1 MNYDERK
8 LFKDFVKKTFEDTI
22 TDILDSENLTIQ
34 EARTI
39 HGRIQTTI
47 SMCFDNWNYAEAS
60 KKKRVADIM
69 DDETWIAIANQLFPE
84 DWKDTITVNDPKAWA
99 EAFCKHI
106 FQVNLRGEHA
116 LMYVVTI
123 YDEMDNIIGCLIDA
137 SGDSWVPN
145 GDRHISRFPDFAD
158 KEFYL
163 MYLINEEYVKHG
175 KHEDCYEATQLG
187 VDVYYLLHK
196 LNLETWE

>member
-1 MNYDERK
+1 
-8 LFKDFVKKTFEDTI
+8 
-22 TDILDSENLTIQ
+22 
-34 EARTI
+34 
-39 HGRIQTTI
+39 
-47 SMCFDNWNYAEAS
+47 
-60 KKKRVADIM
+60 
-69 DDETWIAIANQLFPE
+69 
-84 DWKDTITVNDPKAWA
+84 
-99 EAFCKHI
+99 
-106 FQVNLRGEHA
+106 
-116 LMYVVTI
+116 MYVVTI